1 MVEKVSKLLVI
12 DASVARAAGGED
24 AKSPT
29 SKYCRD
35 FLLAVLNISHRVVMT
50 PDIRKEWDKHQSS
63 FARTWLRTM
72 VAKKKLEYRN
82 DIVIND
88 ELWKGVED
96 FTDFDNQREA
106 MVKDLLLIEAALV
119 TDKIIVSL
127 DERVR
132 KLFRQAAEQVE
143 ELRNIVWVD
152 PAKSE
157 EQAISWL
164 ENGATAEPERML
176 GFYTK

>member
-1 MVEKVSKLLVI
+1 MIEKVSKLLVI

-72 VAKKKLEYRN
+72 VAKKRLEYRN

-96 FTDFDNQREA
+96 FTDFDNQRKA
-106 MVKDLLLIEAALV
+106 MVKDLLLIEAALL

-132 KLFRQAAEQVE
+132 ELFDKAAEQVE
-143 ELRNIVWVD
+143 ELRNIVWVN

>member
-12 DASVARAAGGED
+12 DASVARAAGGEG
-24 AKSPT
+24 AIGKS
-29 SKYCRD
+29 KDCRD
-35 FLLAVLNISHRVVMT
+35 FMLAVLDISHRVVMT
-50 PDIRKEWDKHQSS
+50 PDIRKEWDKHQSNFS
-63 FARTWLRTM
+63 RTWLRTM

-96 FTDFDNQREA
+96 VTDFNNQREA

-127 DERVR
+127 DEIVR
-132 KLFRQAAEQVE
+132 KLFHQAAEQVE
-143 ELRNIVWVD
+143 ELRNIVWVN
-152 PAKSE
+152 PAKPE

-164 ENGATAEPERML
+164 ESGAAAEPERML

>member
-96 FTDFDNQREA
+96 FTDFNNQREA
-106 MVKDLLLIEAALV
+106 MVKDLLLIEAALK

-127 DERVR
+127 DEIVR
-132 KLFRQAAEQVE
+132 KLFDKAAEQVE
-143 ELRNIVWVD
+143 ELRIIVWVN
-152 PAKSE
+152 PAKLD
-157 EQAISWL
+157 EQAIFWL
-164 ENGATAEPERML
+164 ESGAPAEKERML
-176 GFYTK
+176 GLYSE

>member
-1 MVEKVSKLLVI
+1 MIEKVSKLLVI
-12 DASVARAAGGED
+12 DASVARAAGGES
-24 AKSPT
+24 AISK

-35 FLLAVLNISHRVVMT
+35 FLLAVLDISHRVVMT
-50 PDIRKEWDKHQSS
+50 QDIRKEWDKHQSNFS
-63 FARTWLRTM
+63 RTWLRTM
-72 VAKKKLEYRN
+72 IAKKKLEYRS
-82 DIVIND
+82 DILIND

-96 FTDFDNQREA
+96 FTDFDNQRKA

-127 DERVR
+127 DEVVR
-132 KLFRQAAEQVE
+132 KLFHQAAEQVE
-143 ELRNIVWVD
+143 ELRNIVWVN

-164 ENGATAEPERML
+164 ESGAAAEQERML